1 MSILL
6 ALSVAAAA
14 PLPPEVRSVIE
25 AAVASGDAQAVATV
39 ARFARQAHPGAA
51 AEIEEIVQLFTA
63 ARTAREAEAAR
74 ARQDALASAGMFENW
89 TGQVELGASRSTGR
103 TNSLGVLG
111 GVSLERQGV
120 AWRHRLNARAE
131 LQETNNVRSTERV
144 ALSWEPRRALG
155 ERLYAVGTAQYDH
168 DPILG
173 FDNRYTLGLGGG
185 YTLVASEGARLDL
198 EAGPAV
204 RWENPVSGDP
214 ARSIAARASADLR
227 WQIRPTL
234 ELRQTGTF
242 YLEDGNRTGR
252 ALTALDTNL
261 FGDLA
266 LRLSYELRYERAGA
280 GTGFLD
286 TTRRAT
292 NLHGREGREPISA
305 KARTGKVPM
314 PATLGGAAVNRKP
327 RSGSAARL
335 VRCSQIGIPAPSN
348 MVWTGRDRALVS
360 SILWLSI
367 PTKAAPASFRKRAAW
382 AVRNGWFSR

>member
-6 ALSVAAAA
+6 ALSIAAAA
-14 PLPPEVRSVIE
+14 PLPLEVRSVIE

-51 AEIEEIVQLFTA
+51 AEIEEIVLVFTT

-74 ARQDALASAGMFENW
+74 ARQDALSSAGM
-89 TGQVELGASRSTGR
+89 VELGASRSTGR
-103 TNSLGVLG
+103 TDSFGFLG
-111 GVSLERQGV
+111 GVTLERQGV
-120 AWRHRLNARAE
+120 DWRHRLSARGE
-131 LQETNNVRSTERV
+131 IQETNDVRSTQRV
-144 ALSWEPRRALG
+144 VLAWEPRRSIG

-185 YTLVASEGARLDL
+185 YSLIASEGARLDL
-198 EAGPAV
+198 EGGPAV
-204 RWENPVSGDP
+204 RREDRAAGET
-214 ARSIAARASADLR
+214 ATSIAARASADLR
-227 WQIRPTL
+227 WKIRPTL

-252 ALTALDTNL
+252 ALTALDTSL

-286 TTRRAT
+286 TTSRAT
-292 NLHGREGREPISA
+292 I
-305 KARTGKVPM
+305 V
-314 PATLGGAAVNRKP
+314 LG
-327 RSGSAARL
+327 L
-335 VRCSQIGIPAPSN
+335 
-348 MVWTGRDRALVS
+348 
-360 SILWLSI
+360 
-367 PTKAAPASFRKRAAW
+367 
-382 AVRNGWFSR
+382 